1 MKTFDVYKHPI
12 HGLQAVKRGFG
23 WPAFL
28 FTVIWAF
35 VKKMWELGAALLA
48 AFIILAIIETFYEPK
63 GYSVGA
69 LIILLAQ
76 LSIYI
81 IVGIKG
87 NEWRGNHLLKRGFE
101 HIQTVQAESPDAAI
115 GATAKPKKDP
125 GKPT

>member
-35 VKKMWELGAALLA
+35 VKRMWELGAALFA
-48 AFIILAIIETFYEPK
+48 AFIILAAIETFLEGK
-63 GYSVGA
+63 GYTNGISIA
-69 LIILLAQ
+69 YIAQ

-101 HIQTVQAESPDAAI
+101 HIQTVEAETPDAAM
-115 GATAKPKKDP
+115 GATASSDNV
-125 GKPT
+125 PTGTD